1 MCTQCSFPCCCNLK
15 FNFPL
20 QFFGFFILP
29 WMSLGV
35 KTIGS
40 QTFLK
45 TINVIRDPLYS
56 LVSFFVLIIQLK
68 RFHAICKVEKQLQ
81 KFLLTFFLEN
91 IFCWDEIFVNLCQ
104 AGPVERL
111 SLELYITK
119 AEHNQIF
126 FSRNQLVSSYKTID
140 TVMHRKE
147 HFWFKP

>member
-1 MCTQCSFPCCCNLK
+1 MQTKIIIRVHTVFLPMLLQSKIWFS
-15 FNFPL
+15 L
-20 QFFGFFILP
+20 QFFGSFILP

-91 IFCWDEIFVNLCQ
+91 IFCWDEIFVIIVTLCQ

-111 SLELYITK
+111 SLDLYITK

-126 FSRNQLVSSYKTID
+126 FSLEIN
-140 TVMHRKE
+140 
-147 HFWFKP
+147 